1 MIKLPVTKEIKS
13 LIKLA
18 VAEDLGTGDVTSSIT
33 VPAGLKGT
41 ARLVTREDII
51 VCGMDIVAAV
61 LKAYDSRLK
70 LAISIPDGAHAKKGQ
85 LLGTITGPMRPLLS
99 AERVVL
105 NFLQHLSG
113 ISTATAR
120 YAKQT
125 KGTRAFVYD
134 TRKTTPG
141 FRSLEKYAVLCGGGK
156 NHRTGLY
163 DAILIKDNHLA
174 AFGPRLA
181 AQLAELV
188 EKAQKIKGIRF
199 FEVEVD
205 SLSQLEEVLKVKGV
219 DIVLLDNF
227 TPAQMKKA
235 VKMRNSLKGKKP
247 QLEASGGI
255 TLKTIKAV
263 AKTGV
268 ERISVGAITHSA
280 PAVDIGLDI

>member
-13 LIKLA
+13 LINLA
-18 VAEDLGTGDVTSSIT
+18 VAEDLGTGDVTSSLT
-33 VPAGLKGT
+33 VPTGLKGT
-41 ARLVTREDII
+41 ARLVTREDIT
-51 VCGMDIVAAV
+51 VCGMELVEAI
-61 LKAYDSRLK
+61 LKTYDSRLK
-70 LAISIPDGAHAKKGQ
+70 LATSIPDGGRAKKGQ

-120 YAKQT
+120 YAKQA

-141 FRSLEKYAVLCGGGK
+141 FRTIEKYAVLCGGGK

-174 AFGPRLA
+174 TFGPRLA
-181 AQLAELV
+181 AKLAELV
-188 EKAQKIKGIRF
+188 EKAQKIKGLRF

-235 VKMRNSLKGKKP
+235 VKMRNSIKGKKP

-255 TLKTIKAV
+255 TLKNIKAV
-263 AKTGV
+263 AQTGV